1 MAIHHWPLT
10 EQPRFKLLNNGSHS
24 LSDAELLAIFLGSGY
39 SGHSAVDMA
48 RDMLSGAQGL
58 RPLLEQSRRT
68 LLKNKGLGEAKWV
81 LLQAALELGRR
92 YLEAEVRSKPA
103 LSNPDKTKTYVKAWL
118 CRFQHEVFACLFLD
132 NRHRIINSEILFTGT
147 IDGASVYP
155 REVVKRCL
163 ELNAAAIIFAHNHP
177 SGVAEPSQAD
187 RQITHRLTQALALL
201 DVRVLDHLVVGDKAV
216 TSMAELGLI

>member
-1 MAIHHWPLT
+1 MAIRHWPQT
-10 EQPRFKLLNNGSHS
+10 EQPRYKLLHNGSNT

-48 RDMLSGAQGL
+48 RDMLAKAHGL
-58 RPLLEQSRRT
+58 RPLLEQNRSV
-68 LLKNKGLGEAKWV
+68 LLKTKGLGEAKWV

-92 YLEAEVRSKPA
+92 YLEAEVRAMPI
-103 LSNPDKTKTYVKAWL
+103 LSDPDKTKTYVKAWL
-118 CRFQHEVFACLFLD
+118 CRYPHEVFACMFLD

-163 ELNAAAIIFAHNHP
+163 ELNASAIIFAHNHP
-177 SGVAEPSQAD
+177 SGIAEPSQAD
-187 RQITHRLTQALALL
+187 RNITVKLTQALGLL
-201 DVRVLDHLVVGDKAV
+201 DVRVLDHLVVGDRLV
-216 TSMAELGLI
+216 TSMAERGLM

>member
-1 MAIHHWPLT
+1 M
-10 EQPRFKLLNNGSHS
+10 
-24 LSDAELLAIFLGSGY
+24 
-39 SGHSAVDMA
+39 
-48 RDMLSGAQGL
+48 
-58 RPLLEQSRRT
+58 
-68 LLKNKGLGEAKWV
+68 

-92 YLEAEVRSKPA
+92 FLEAEVRARPA

-118 CRFQHEVFACLFLD
+118 CRYPHEVFACLFLD

-177 SGVAEPSQAD
+177 SGIAEPSQAD
-187 RQITHRLTQALALL
+187 RQITIKLTQALALL
-201 DVRVLDHLVVGDKAV
+201 DVRVLDHLVVGDKLV
-216 TSMAELGLI
+216 TSMAERGLM